1 MEKKDLLYD
10 GKEKQL
16 YATDNSNQI
25 IILYKDDASAY
36 NGVKRTTIKNKGIIN
51 NRITELLYKE
61 LEKNSIRTHFM
72 KRLDQHNQLCQ
83 KTKIIPLEFIV
94 RNVIAGSLTRRL
106 DLEEGTIPEN
116 TIFEIC
122 LKNDELRDPLINDHH
137 AVAMKIV
144 SYEELQE
151 LYDMVSRINQV
162 LVKLFRQIN
171 VIVVDF
177 KVEFGRDAN
186 GNFLLADEI
195 SPDSARFWDSIS
207 KERLDKDR
215 FRKDL
220 GKVEESYTEI
230 LNRLENLLAQ

>member
-1 MEKKDLLYD
+1 MEKKELLYD

-16 YATDNSNQI
+16 YATDNPNQI

-51 NRITELLYKE
+51 NRITELIYKE
-61 LEKNSIRTHFM
+61 LEKNGIHTHFLE
-72 KRLDQHNQLCQ
+72 RLDQHNQLCQ
-83 KTKIIPLEFIV
+83 KTNIIPLEFIV
-94 RNVIAGSLTRRL
+94 RNIIAGSLTRRL
-106 DLEEGTIPEN
+106 DLDEGTVPEN

-122 LKNDELRDPLINDHH
+122 LKNDILRDPLINDHH

-144 SYEELQE
+144 SYEELRE
-151 LYDMVSRINQV
+151 LYGVVSHINQV

-186 GNFLLADEI
+186 GKFLLADEI

-220 GKVEESYTEI
+220 GKLEESYTEI
-230 LNRLENLLAQ
+230 FNRLENLLIK

>member
-1 MEKKDLLYD
+1 MRKKELLYD

-16 YATDNSNQI
+16 YATDNPNQI

-61 LEKNSIRTHFM
+61 LEKNGIRTHFLE
-72 KRLDQHNQLCQ
+72 RLDPHNQLCQ
-83 KTKIIPLEFIV
+83 KTTIIPLEFIV

-106 DLEEGTIPEN
+106 DLDEGTIPEN

-144 SYEELQE
+144 SYEELRI
-151 LYDMVSRINQV
+151 LYDIVSKINQV
-162 LVKLFRQIN
+162 LVKLFQKIG

-177 KVEFGRDAN
+177 KVEFGYDEN
-186 GNFLLADEI
+186 HSILLADEI
-195 SPDSARFWDSIS
+195 SPDSARFWDADS
-207 KERLDKDR
+207 KESLDKDR
-215 FRKDL
+215 FRRDL

-230 LNRLENLLAQ
+230 LNRLENLLAK